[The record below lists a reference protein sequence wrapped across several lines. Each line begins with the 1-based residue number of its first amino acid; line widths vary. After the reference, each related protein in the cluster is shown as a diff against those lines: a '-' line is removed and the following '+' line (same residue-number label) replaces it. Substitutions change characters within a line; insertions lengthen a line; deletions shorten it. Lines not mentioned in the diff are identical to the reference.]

1 MTDDSNTPADGERQG
16 GKPLGDAE
24 ARKKGPWAERADE
37 GLVPAELRGSE
48 GDDPAEPDHDDGELG
63 ASVTGETTG
72 SDEPATE
79 DGIDLHAGDN
89 ADATTDGG
97 PDSVRGVEP
106 DLRDAAA
113 GPRQTDVRSADS

>member
-1 MTDDSNTPADGERQG
+1 MTDDSDPPSDAERQG
-16 GKPLGDAE
+16 GEPLGDAE

-48 GDDPAEPDHDDGELG
+48 DD
-63 ASVTGETTG
+63 
-72 SDEPATE
+72 
-79 DGIDLHAGDN
+79 IDLRAGDN

-97 PDSVRGVEP
+97 PEPAPGVEP
-106 DLRDAAA
+106 NLRDAAA